1 MAILLYAGV
10 GLGIAVPVVFALS
23 RTVRYY
29 AKLTGWY
36 LGVTITGLLFIP
48 LMAFRPR
55 HPHNLVAWSA
65 ICKHFHV
72 ISGCRYSFRG
82 LHHLEN
88 LGACVVVANHQHA
101 IDGTGMNKL
110 WAALKRCTIVAKKE
124 VLYAG
129 PFGLGLWLGG
139 VIFID
144 RLNSEKSREAINK
157 VSTKLK
163 KDNLKLWMF
172 PEGTRRNTGEI
183 HAFKKGAFHVAIA
196 AQIPILPIVYS
207 QYYFMDEK
215 QHKFDNGN
223 IIISVLP
230 PIPTEGMTVS
240 DVNDLMDQS
249 HKLMSEEFS
258 RISAAA
264 QEGKNLN

>member
-10 GLGIAVPVVFALS
+10 GLGIAVPLVFALS

-29 AKLTGWY
+29 AKLTFWY
-36 LGVTITGLLFIP
+36 LGITVTGLLFIP
-48 LMAFRPR
+48 LMALRPR

-65 ICKHFHV
+65 V
-72 ISGCRYSFRG
+72 W
-82 LHHLEN
+82 
-88 LGACVVVANHQHA
+88 
-101 IDGTGMNKL
+101 MNKL
-110 WAALKRCTIVAKKE
+110 WAALKRCTIVSKKE

-163 KDNLKLWMF
+163 RDDLKLWMF

-183 HAFKKGAFHVAIA
+183 HSFKKGAFHVAIA
-196 AQIPILPIVYS
+196 AGIPVLPIVYS

-215 QHKFDNGN
+215 QRRFDNGN
-223 IIISVLP
+223 IIISILP

-258 RISAAA
+258 KISAAA
-264 QEGKNLN
+264 QVGKSLN

>member
-1 MAILLYAGV
+1 MTVLLYAGV
-10 GLGIAVPVVFALS
+10 GLGIAVPVVLALS

-36 LGVTITGLLFIP
+36 LGITITGLLFIP
-48 LMAFRPR
+48 FMALRPR
-55 HPHNLVAWSA
+55 HPSNLVAWSA
-65 ICKHFHV
+65 ICKHFDWIV
-72 ISGCRYSFRG
+72 GVRYNLRG

-88 LGACVVVANHQHA
+88 LGACVIVANHQHA

-110 WAALKRCTIVAKKE
+110 WGALKRCTIVSKKE

-157 VSTKLK
+157 VSGKLK
-163 KDNLKLWMF
+163 RDDLKLWMF

-183 HAFKKGAFHVAIA
+183 HSFKKGAFHVAIGG
-196 AQIPILPIVYS
+196 QIPILPIVYS

-223 IIISVLP
+223 IIISVMP
-230 PIPTEGMTVS
+230 PISTEGMSVT
-240 DVNDLMDQS
+240 DVNDLMDRS

-258 RISAAA
+258 RISSAA
-264 QEGKNLN
+264 QEGKILN